1 MPRDEGIDV
10 RKPAPKPAATTPR
23 PPAWKNKPVRKQK
36 DDEAGNDPQPQT
48 ASGPQYVPPG
58 LSQPQRPTAA
68 AQFTPPK
75 WWNTLSNNV
84 SNWIDNNV
92 SGSQYVPAGLSQPQ
106 RPTTAA
112 QFRPPVWGGNPMQ
125 VSEPFNPTLPTG
137 TFFAGGNTV
146 RTGEASGQM
155 ILTTNPLNQRPRWS
169 NGLAP
174 AGEAGRPF
182 QPSVT
187 GYNLKSTS
195 LTNSGGSNGGGWG
208 TTYKKKGGGGG
219 GYRGYND
226 YSGYSSDRVP
236 SWLMNLTN
244 WNFKG

>member
-10 RKPAPKPAATTPR
+10 RKPAPAPKPAQTYNA
-23 PPAWKNKPVRKQK
+23 PAWKNKPARKQK
-36 DDEAGNDPQPQT
+36 DDEASNDPQPT
-48 ASGPQYVPPG
+48 
-58 LSQPQRPTAA
+58 QPTRYNPTGAT
-68 AQFTPPK
+68 QQPFTPPK

-92 SGSQYVPAGLSQPQ
+92 SGSQYVPSGLSQPQ
-106 RPTTAA
+106 RPTTAV
-112 QFRPPVWGGNPMQ
+112 QFKPPVWGGNPMQ
-125 VSEPFNPTLPTG
+125 VSEPSDPTLPTG

-195 LTNSGGSNGGGWG
+195 LTNSSGGNGGGYG
-208 TTYKKKGGGGG
+208 GGYKKKGGGGYKGG
-219 GYRGYND
+219 GYSD